1 MHIKNALVS
10 VCTRMYICMYAY
22 MHVCILKISGPL
34 KNASQAEPEGLY
46 SSISL
51 VFLKYSDT
59 HHTAHAATT
68 I

>member
-10 VCTRMYICMYAY
+10 VCTRM
-22 MHVCILKISGPL
+22 HTRRTLKISGPL

-59 HHTAHAATT
+59 HYTAHAATT